1 MRYEK
6 ITIYFKDSSFMDVW
20 TKEEWDDYV
29 YDGKYF
35 IIKRNGQWVGMY
47 NLDYVI
53 SIIVK

>member
-1 MRYEK
+1 MELIK
-6 ITIYFKDSSFMDVW
+6 IVMANSEEVKW

>member
-1 MRYEK
+1 MELIK
-6 ITIYFKDSSFMDVW
+6 IVMANSEEVKW

-29 YDGKYF
+29 YDGKFF
-35 IIKRNGQWVGMY
+35 IIKRNSQWVGMY

>member
-1 MRYEK
+1 MELIK
-6 ITIYFKDSSFMDVW
+6 IVMSNSEEVKW